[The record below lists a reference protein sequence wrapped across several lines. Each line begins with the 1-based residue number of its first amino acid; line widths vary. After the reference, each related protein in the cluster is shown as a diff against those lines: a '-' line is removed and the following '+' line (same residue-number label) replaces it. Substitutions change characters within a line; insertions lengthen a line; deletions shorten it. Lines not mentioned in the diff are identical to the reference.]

1 MLNRHHGRS
10 VPTSK
15 EGSMRGRNLRR
26 STKVRDLRRA
36 TRSSGGGARM
46 RIPSGRRVR
55 LPSSGRGGRSGGGI
69 GFGGLIVVVI
79 VAWMLGINPLTLL
92 SGGGLGGSTGQV
104 VAPSQPPS
112 APFNPDVDDELAD
125 LSARVLGD
133 TEDVWTRKF
142 EERGMRY
149 DPPTLTLFSGQV
161 QSACGFASAAS
172 GPFYCPADRGVF
184 LDLSFFGEL
193 SRRFGAPGDFAQAY
207 VIAHEVGHH
216 IQNQLGILG
225 RFNEMRRR
233 MNERDANAMSVRI
246 ELQADCLAGVWGH
259 EAAAR
264 GLLERG
270 DLDEALNAASQIGDD
285 TLQRRAQGY
294 VVPESFSH
302 GTSDQRMRWFSIG
315 FESGDM
321 GRCDTLAARTL

>member
-1 MLNRHHGRS
+1 
-10 VPTSK
+10 
-15 EGSMRGRNLRR
+15 MRWRNMRR

-36 TRSSGGGARM
+36 SRSPSGMGGSRM

-55 LPSSGRGGRSGGGI
+55 IPSGGGSRA
-69 GFGGLIVVVI
+69 GGGLGIGGIIIMVI
-79 VAWMLGINPLTLL
+79 IAWALGINPLTLL
-92 SGGGLGGSTGQV
+92 TGGTSGGGGQFS
-104 VAPSQPPS
+104 PSQQQTS
-112 APFNPDVDDELAD
+112 EPFNPGQGDELAD
-125 LSARVLGD
+125 FASRVLGD
-133 TEDVWTRKF
+133 TEDVWATKF
-142 EERGMRY
+142 DEQGMRY

-161 QSACGFASAAS
+161 QSACGFASSAS
-172 GPFYCPADRGVF
+172 GPFYCPPDRGVF
-184 LDLSFFGEL
+184 LDLSFFAEL

-225 RFNEMRRR
+225 RFNEARRR
-233 MNERDANAMSVRI
+233 MSERDANAMSVRV

-259 EAAAR
+259 DAAAR

-285 TLQRRAQGY
+285 TMQRRAQGY

-302 GTSDQRMRWFSIG
+302 GTAEQRVRWFGIG
-315 FESGDM
+315 FDGGDM
-321 GRCDTLAARTL
+321 NQCDTFEARQL

>member
-1 MLNRHHGRS
+1 
-10 VPTSK
+10 
-15 EGSMRGRNLRR
+15 MRWRNMRR

-36 TRSSGGGARM
+36 SRSPSGMGGSRM

-55 LPSSGRGGRSGGGI
+55 IPSGRGSRAGGGL
-69 GFGGLIVVVI
+69 GLGGIVVMVI
-79 VAWMLGINPLTLL
+79 IAWALGINPLTLL
-92 SGGGLGGSTGQV
+92 TGGTTGGGGQFSP
-104 VAPSQPPS
+104 APQQTSE
-112 APFNPDVDDELAD
+112 PFNPGQGDEVAD
-125 LSARVLGD
+125 FASRVLGD
-133 TEDVWTRKF
+133 TEDVWAVKF
-142 EERGMRY
+142 DERGMRY
-149 DPPTLTLFSGQV
+149 EPPTLTLFSGQV
-161 QSACGFASAAS
+161 QSACGFASSAS
-172 GPFYCPADRGVF
+172 GPFYCPPDRGVF
-184 LDLSFFGEL
+184 LDLSFFAEL

-225 RFNEMRRR
+225 RFNEARRR
-233 MNERDANAMSVRI
+233 MSERDANAMSVRV

-259 EAAAR
+259 DAAAR

-285 TLQRRAQGY
+285 TMQRRAQGY

-302 GTSDQRMRWFSIG
+302 GSAEQRMRWFSVG

-321 GRCDTLAARTL
+321 GQCDTFEARSL

>member
-1 MLNRHHGRS
+1 
-10 VPTSK
+10 
-15 EGSMRGRNLRR
+15 MRWRNMRR

-36 TRSSGGGARM
+36 TRSPGGMGGARM

-55 LPSSGRGGRSGGGI
+55 IPSGGSRAG
-69 GFGGLIVVVI
+69 GGLGLGGLLVVVVI
-79 VAWMLGINPLTLL
+79 AWALGINPLTLL
-92 SGGGLGGSTGQV
+92 TGSGGGTGQFQ
-104 VAPSQPPS
+104 APTQQR
-112 APFNPDVDDELAD
+112 AEPFNPGADDEVAD
-125 LSARVLGD
+125 MAARVLGD
-133 TEDVWTRKF
+133 TEDVWTTAF

-149 DPPTLTLFSGQV
+149 EAPTLTLFSGQV

-172 GPFYCPADRGVF
+172 GPFYCPPDQGVF
-184 LDLSFFGEL
+184 IDLSFFNEL

-233 MNERDANAMSVRI
+233 MSERDANAMSVRV

-259 EAAAR
+259 SAARR

-285 TLQRRAQGY
+285 TLQRRTQGY
-294 VVPESFSH
+294 VVPESFAH
-302 GTSDQRMRWFSIG
+302 GTSEQRRRWFGVG

-321 GRCDTLAARTL
+321 NRCDTFEAQVL

>member
-1 MLNRHHGRS
+1 
-10 VPTSK
+10 
-15 EGSMRGRNLRR
+15 MRWRNMRR

-36 TRSSGGGARM
+36 SRSPSGMGGSRM

-55 LPSSGRGGRSGGGI
+55 IPSGRGSRAGGGL
-69 GFGGLIVVVI
+69 GLGGIVVMVI
-79 VAWMLGINPLTLL
+79 IAWVLGINPLTLL
-92 SGGGLGGSTGQV
+92 TGGTTGGGGQF
-104 VAPSQPPS
+104 APAPQQTSE
-112 APFNPDVDDELAD
+112 PFNPGQGDELAD
-125 LSARVLGD
+125 FASRVLGD
-133 TEDVWTRKF
+133 TEDVWAVKF
-142 EERGMRY
+142 DEQGMRY
-149 DPPTLTLFSGQV
+149 EPPTLTLFSGQV
-161 QSACGFASAAS
+161 QSACGFASSAS
-172 GPFYCPADRGVF
+172 GPFYCPPDRGVF
-184 LDLSFFGEL
+184 LDLSFFAEL

-225 RFNEMRRR
+225 RFNEARRR
-233 MNERDANAMSVRI
+233 MSERDANAMSVRV

-259 EAAAR
+259 DAAAR

-285 TLQRRAQGY
+285 TMQRRAQGY

-302 GTSDQRMRWFSIG
+302 GSADQRVRWFSVG

-321 GRCDTLAARTL
+321 SRCDTFEARSL

>member
-1 MLNRHHGRS
+1 
-10 VPTSK
+10 
-15 EGSMRGRNLRR
+15 MRWRNMRR

-36 TRSSGGGARM
+36 SRSPSGMGGSRM

-55 LPSSGRGGRSGGGI
+55 IPSGRGSRAGGGL
-69 GFGGLIVVVI
+69 GLGGIVVMVVI
-79 VAWMLGINPLTLL
+79 AWALGINPLTLL
-92 SGGGLGGSTGQV
+92 TGGTTGGGGQFSP
-104 VAPSQPPS
+104 APQQTSE
-112 APFNPDVDDELAD
+112 PFNPGQGDEVAD
-125 LSARVLGD
+125 FASRVLGD
-133 TEDVWTRKF
+133 TEDVWAVKF
-142 EERGMRY
+142 DERGMRY
-149 DPPTLTLFSGQV
+149 EPPTLTLFSGQV
-161 QSACGFASAAS
+161 QSACGFASSAS
-172 GPFYCPADRGVF
+172 GPFYCPPDRGVF
-184 LDLSFFGEL
+184 LDLSFFAEL

-225 RFNEMRRR
+225 RFNEARRR
-233 MNERDANAMSVRI
+233 MSERDANAMSVRV

-259 EAAAR
+259 DAAAR

-285 TLQRRAQGY
+285 TMQRRAQGY

-302 GTSDQRMRWFSIG
+302 GTAEQRMRWFSVG

-321 GRCDTLAARTL
+321 GRCDTFEARSL

>member
-1 MLNRHHGRS
+1 
-10 VPTSK
+10 
-15 EGSMRGRNLRR
+15 MRWRNMRR

-36 TRSSGGGARM
+36 SRAPGRSGGSRM
-46 RIPSGRRVR
+46 RIPSGRRMR
-55 LPSSGRGGRSGGGI
+55 IPSGRGGARAGGGI
-69 GFGGLIVVVI
+69 GLGGIVVVVI
-79 VAWMLGINPLTLL
+79 VAWVLGINPLTLL
-92 SGGGLGGSTGQV
+92 SGGGLTGQ
-104 VAPSQPPS
+104 ATSPAQQGGE
-112 APFNPDVDDELAD
+112 PFNPGAGDELAD
-125 LSARVLGD
+125 FSARVLGD
-133 TEDVWTRKF
+133 TEDVWAREF

-149 DPPTLTLFSGQV
+149 EPPTLTLFSGQV
-161 QSACGFASAAS
+161 QSACGFASSAS
-172 GPFYCPADRGVF
+172 GPFYCPPDRGVF
-184 LDLSFFGEL
+184 LDLSFFSEL

-233 MNERDANAMSVRI
+233 MSERDANAMSVRV

-259 EAAAR
+259 DAAAR

-285 TLQRRAQGY
+285 TMQRRAQGY

-302 GTSDQRMRWFSIG
+302 GSAEQRMRWFSVG
-315 FESGDM
+315 FENGDM
-321 GRCDTLAARTL
+321 SQCDTLEAQSL

>member
-1 MLNRHHGRS
+1 
-10 VPTSK
+10 
-15 EGSMRGRNLRR
+15 MRWRNMRR

-36 TRSSGGGARM
+36 SRSPSGMGGARM

-55 LPSSGRGGRSGGGI
+55 IPSGGGSRA
-69 GFGGLIVVVI
+69 GGGLGIGGLVVVVI
-79 VAWMLGINPLTLL
+79 IAWALGINPLTLL
-92 SGGGLGGSTGQV
+92 TGGTGGGGQF
-104 VAPSQPPS
+104 APSQQQTS
-112 APFNPDVDDELAD
+112 EPFNPGQGDELAD
-125 LSARVLGD
+125 FASRVLGD
-133 TEDVWTRKF
+133 TEDVWAVKF
-142 EERGMRY
+142 DERGMRY
-149 DPPTLTLFSGQV
+149 EPPTLTLFSGQV
-161 QSACGFASAAS
+161 RSACGFASSAS
-172 GPFYCPADRGVF
+172 GPFYCPPDRGVF
-184 LDLSFFGEL
+184 LDLSFFSEL

-225 RFNEMRRR
+225 RFNEARRR
-233 MNERDANAMSVRI
+233 MSERDANAMSVRV

-259 EAAAR
+259 DAAER

-285 TLQRRAQGY
+285 TMQRRAQGY

-302 GTSDQRMRWFSIG
+302 GSAEQRMRWFSVG

-321 GRCDTLAARTL
+321 GQCDTFEARQL

>member
-1 MLNRHHGRS
+1 
-10 VPTSK
+10 
-15 EGSMRGRNLRR
+15 MRWRNMRR

-55 LPSSGRGGRSGGGI
+55 LPSGRGTSRGSGGGLGI
-69 GFGGLIVVVI
+69 GGIIGIVI
-79 VAWMLGINPLTLL
+79 IAWILGINPLTFLT
-92 SGGGLGGSTGQV
+92 GGGADSF
-104 VAPSQPPS
+104 APTTDTQPS
-112 APFNPDVDDELAD
+112 EPFNPGSDDELAD
-125 LSARVLGD
+125 LASRVLGD
-133 TEDVWTRKF
+133 TEDVWLREF
-142 EERGMRY
+142 DQRGMRY
-149 DPPTLTLFSGQV
+149 DPPTLTLFTGQV

-172 GPFYCPADRGVF
+172 GPFYCPPDQGVF
-184 LDLSFFGEL
+184 IDLSFFGEL
-193 SRRFGAPGDFAQAY
+193 DRRFDAPGDFAQAY

-233 MNERDANAMSVRI
+233 MSERDANAMSVRV

-259 EAAAR
+259 FAAAR
-264 GLLERG
+264 DLLDPG
-270 DLDEALNAASQIGDD
+270 DLDEALNAATQIGDD
-285 TLQRRAQGY
+285 TMQRRAQGY

-302 GTSDQRMRWFSIG
+302 GSAEQRARWFGIG

-321 GRCDTLAARTL
+321 ERCDTFEARSL

>member
-1 MLNRHHGRS
+1 
-10 VPTSK
+10 
-15 EGSMRGRNLRR
+15 MRWRNMRR

-36 TRSSGGGARM
+36 SRTPGGFGSS
-46 RIPSGRRVR
+46 RIRLPSGRRAR
-55 LPSSGRGGRSGGGI
+55 LPSGRGGSRRGGGI
-69 GFGGLIVVVI
+69 GLGGIVVLLVI
-79 VAWMLGINPLTLL
+79 AWALGINPLTLL
-92 SGGGLGGSTGQV
+92 TGGGSTGQLTSP
-104 VAPSQPPS
+104 AQQRGE
-112 APFNPDVDDELAD
+112 PFNPGADDELAEF
-125 LSARVLGD
+125 SARVLGD
-133 TEDVWTRKF
+133 TEDVWAREF
-142 EERGMRY
+142 QERGMRY

-161 QSACGFASAAS
+161 QSACGFASSAS
-172 GPFYCPADRGVF
+172 GPFYCPPDRGVF
-184 LDLSFFGEL
+184 LDLSFFAEL

-233 MNERDANAMSVRI
+233 MSERDANAMSVRV

-259 EAAAR
+259 DAALR

-285 TLQRRAQGY
+285 TMQRRAQGY

-302 GTSDQRMRWFSIG
+302 GSAEQRMRWFSAG
-315 FESGDM
+315 FQSGDM
-321 GRCDTLAARTL
+321 SQCDTFEAERL

>member
-1 MLNRHHGRS
+1 
-10 VPTSK
+10 
-15 EGSMRGRNLRR
+15 MRWRNMRR

-36 TRSSGGGARM
+36 SRSPSGMGGSRM

-55 LPSSGRGGRSGGGI
+55 IPSGRGSRAGGGLGI
-69 GFGGLIVVVI
+69 GGIIVMVI
-79 VAWMLGINPLTLL
+79 IAWALGINPLTLL
-92 SGGGLGGSTGQV
+92 TGGTSGGGGQL
-104 VAPSQPPS
+104 APSQQTS
-112 APFNPDVDDELAD
+112 EPFNPGQGDELAD
-125 LSARVLGD
+125 FASRVLGD
-133 TEDVWTRKF
+133 TEDVWATKF
-142 EERGMRY
+142 DQQGMRY
-149 DPPTLTLFSGQV
+149 EPPTLTLFSGQV
-161 QSACGFASAAS
+161 QSACGFASSAS
-172 GPFYCPADRGVF
+172 GPFYCPPDRGVF

-225 RFNEMRRR
+225 RFNEARRR
-233 MNERDANAMSVRI
+233 MSERDANAMSVRV

-259 EAAAR
+259 NAAAR

-285 TLQRRAQGY
+285 TMQRRAQGY

-302 GTSDQRMRWFSIG
+302 GTAEQRMRWFSVG
-315 FESGDM
+315 FEGGDM
-321 GRCDTLAARTL
+321 SQCDTFEVRQL